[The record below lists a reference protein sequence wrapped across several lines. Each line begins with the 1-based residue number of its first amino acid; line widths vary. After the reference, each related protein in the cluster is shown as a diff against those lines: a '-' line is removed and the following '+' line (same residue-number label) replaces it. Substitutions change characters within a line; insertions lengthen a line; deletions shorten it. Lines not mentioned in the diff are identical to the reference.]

1 MKNNNKISSNDDY
14 SLLRVISFIFPII
27 GLIIYAVN
35 VGKHEYLAKESSKWA
50 IRGMILFFKPIK
62 PPNISFMLM
71 PYTPVFRSSNTKIFI
86 NRNKRMTFTATVIDN
101 PSPQT

>member
-35 VGKHEYLAKESSKWA
+35 VGKNEYLAKESSKWT
-50 IRGMILFFKPIK
+50 IRGMITAVIIIILAFIIIAIITPQ
-62 PPNISFMLM
+62 NTTISGTR
-71 PYTPVFRSSNTKIFI
+71 Y
-86 NRNKRMTFTATVIDN
+86 
-101 PSPQT
+101 